1 MDELEKLRKENR
13 LLKDKIQKLEE
24 TLSIAA
30 DMNKSNEIG
39 VYVKCRQRMISLMRL
54 VNNTSENTKVN
65 VLAQQEKLKRAE
77 EEKTV
82 LDAKILKETGI
93 SMRGISN
100 REVNY
105 TPENQFTYRNIALG
119 IEIVSYIGKT
129 NAEEVRI
136 PQIIQGQNVVGIGE
150 RAFIG
155 KDIKRVYLPGTIQYI
170 KRKAFSGCHQLEHI
184 SIPEGIK
191 EMGEYSF
198 SLTGL
203 REVIIPQSV
212 RKIPNDC
219 FSECSQL
226 KKIELKEGLCYIGR
240 YAFAATGLEEIVIPE
255 SVSIIE
261 YNAFAGIRP
270 ATRKTKVILL
280 GNSMYPK
287 ELPDNIVIEH
297 RDK

>member
-1 MDELEKLRKENR
+1 MLE
-13 LLKDKIQKLEE
+13 
-24 TLSIAA
+24 
-30 DMNKSNEIG
+30 
-39 VYVKCRQRMISLMRL
+39 
-54 VNNTSENTKVN
+54 
-65 VLAQQEKLKRAE
+65 
-77 EEKTV
+77 
-82 LDAKILKETGI
+82 
-93 SMRGISN
+93 ISN

-136 PQIIQGQNVVGIGE
+136 PKIIQGQNVVGIGE

-155 KDIKRVYLPGTIQYI
+155 KDIKRVYLPSTIQYI

-203 REVIIPQSV
+203 REVIIPKSI
-212 RKIPNDC
+212 RKIPKDC

-240 YAFAATGLEEIVIPE
+240 YAFSATKLEEIVIPA

-261 YNAFAGIRP
+261 YNAFAGIRS
-270 ATRKTKVILL
+270 ATRKTKVVLL
-280 GNSMYPK
+280 GNSIYPK
-287 ELPDNIVIEH
+287 ELPDNIVVEH
-297 RDK
+297 RNK

>member
-24 TLSIAA
+24 TLSIVA

-39 VYVKCRQRMISLMRL
+39 VYIKCRQRMISLMRL

-65 VLAQQEKLKRAE
+65 GLAQQEKLKWE

-105 TPENQFTYRNIALG
+105 TPENQFTYRNIALE

-136 PQIIQGQNVVGIGE
+136 PKIIQGQNVVGIGE

-155 KDIKRVYLPGTIQYI
+155 KDIKRVYLPSTIQYI

-240 YAFAATGLEEIVIPE
+240 YAFAATKLEEIVIPE

-270 ATRKTKVILL
+270 ATRKTKMILL
-280 GNSMYPK
+280 ENSMYPK
-287 ELPDNIVIEH
+287 ELPDNIVVEH
-297 RDK
+297 RNK

>member
-1 MDELEKLRKENR
+1 M
-13 LLKDKIQKLEE
+13 
-24 TLSIAA
+24 
-30 DMNKSNEIG
+30 
-39 VYVKCRQRMISLMRL
+39 
-54 VNNTSENTKVN
+54 
-65 VLAQQEKLKRAE
+65 
-77 EEKTV
+77 
-82 LDAKILKETGI
+82 
-93 SMRGISN
+93 
-100 REVNY
+100 
-105 TPENQFTYRNIALG
+105 G

-136 PQIIQGQNVVGIGE
+136 PKIIQGQNVVGIGE

-191 EMGEYSF
+191 E
-198 SLTGL
+198 
-203 REVIIPQSV
+203 
-212 RKIPNDC
+212 
-219 FSECSQL
+219 
-226 KKIELKEGLCYIGR
+226 
-240 YAFAATGLEEIVIPE
+240 

-261 YNAFAGIRP
+261 YNAFACIRP

-280 GNSMYPK
+280 GNSMCPK